1 MVLRF
6 ATPEKSVREYSSSNR
21 PRSLASQRKS
31 LEDRMNQLRRDLD
44 SKKKGGAIRNSSQI
58 TPQQPRSQ
66 SKGSLEDRMKS
77 MARQLDKRKQLLGG
91 GHGGGSR
98 SSFNPLPN
106 SPSRSAHYGSD
117 VDTTEMSDVISEIST
132 ISAKIHDFDST
143 FHETSASL
151 TSEMT
156 AKIAEI
162 ESIEDLCAKENI
174 PQSGET
180 QNEISFAK
188 RLQVSVRNRSKSDTT
203 YMNDPNDGFGSVLEL
218 RKSPQLSPGR
228 PISTKSLRSA
238 LITPT
243 RNAKFGN
250 AKFGNGRSANLDH
263 NILDVKFSRKLK
275 DLGTRTRRLNSI
287 SIMRQNFNNARA
299 AGRQRSS
306 SVQINP
312 SRSKMISQGRT
323 RLNSLTGEDGLSRRA
338 EKLSSLATGGDRQ
351 AVVDSGRQR
360 LNSITSADHD
370 RMQFQGSLLGLKNR
384 TIGAGAGR
392 KESRPQSSLAK
403 RTQRLGS
410 VSDIRQQ
417 LMDFRNNRNQPAGR
431 DKRSRSVSDIKP
443 NYNRGG
449 LDAERARALNERLRQ
464 LGTGDIRSLT
474 RNALAGSGE
483 GAGER
488 KRKGIDLETIR
499 QIKSDFKAIQNKEYG
514 ALASSTSVPARFRSD
529 NKAEV

>member
-31 LEDRMNQLRRDLD
+31 LEDRMNQLRSDLD
-44 SKKKGGAIRNSSQI
+44 SRKKGGATINSSHI
-58 TPQQPRSQ
+58 TPQQPRSSQ
-66 SKGSLEDRMKS
+66 KTGSLEDRMKS
-77 MARQLDKRKQLLGG
+77 MAKQLDKRKKLLGG
-91 GHGGGSR
+91 GSSGSR
-98 SSFNPLPN
+98 SSFNPLPK
-106 SPSRSAHYGSD
+106 SPTRSSHYNPD

-132 ISAKIHDFDST
+132 ISAKIHEFD
-143 FHETSASL
+143 ETSASL

-174 PQSGET
+174 PQSGESRN
-180 QNEISFAK
+180 NEISFAK
-188 RLQVSVRNRSKSDTT
+188 RLQVSVRNRSKSDTM

-243 RNAKFGN
+243 RN

-338 EKLSSLATGGDRQ
+338 EKLSSLSTGGDRQ

-360 LNSITSADHD
+360 MNSLTSADRD

-384 TIGAGAGR
+384 SIGAGR
-392 KESRPQSSLAK
+392 KESRPQSSLAS

-449 LDAERARALNERLRQ
+449 LDPERAKALNERLRQ

-474 RNALAGSGE
+474 RNALAGGD
-483 GAGER
+483 GGGER

>member
-6 ATPEKSVREYSSSNR
+6 STPEKTVREYSSSNR

-31 LEDRMNQLRRDLD
+31 LEDRMNQLRSDLD
-44 SKKKGGAIRNSSQI
+44 SRKKGGATINSSHI
-58 TPQQPRSQ
+58 TPQQPRSSQ
-66 SKGSLEDRMKS
+66 KTGSLEDRMKS
-77 MARQLDKRKQLLGG
+77 MAKQLDKRKKLLGG
-91 GHGGGSR
+91 GSGSR
-98 SSFNPLPN
+98 SSFNPLPK
-106 SPSRSAHYGSD
+106 SPTRSSHYNPD
-117 VDTTEMSDVISEIST
+117 VDTTEMSDVISEI
-132 ISAKIHDFDST
+132 
-143 FHETSASL
+143 SASL

-174 PQSGET
+174 PQSGESRN
-180 QNEISFAK
+180 NETSFAK
-188 RLQVSVRNRSKSDTT
+188 RLQVSVRNRSKSDTM

-218 RKSPQLSPGR
+218 RKSPRLSPGR

-243 RNAKFGN
+243 RN

-338 EKLSSLATGGDRQ
+338 EKLSSLSTGGDRQ
-351 AVVDSGRQR
+351 AVVDSGRER
-360 LNSITSADHD
+360 MNSLTSADRD

-384 TIGAGAGR
+384 SIGAGR
-392 KESRPQSSLAK
+392 KETRPQSSLAS

-449 LDAERARALNERLRQ
+449 LDPERAKALNERLRQ

-474 RNALAGSGE
+474 RNALAGGD
-483 GAGER
+483 GGGER

>member
-6 ATPEKSVREYSSSNR
+6 STPEKTVREYSSNNR

-31 LEDRMNQLRRDLD
+31 LEDRMNQLRSDLD
-44 SKKKGGAIRNSSQI
+44 SRKKGGATINSSHI
-58 TPQQPRSQ
+58 TPQQPRSSQ
-66 SKGSLEDRMKS
+66 KTGSLEDRMKS
-77 MARQLDKRKQLLGG
+77 MARQLDKRKKLLGG
-91 GHGGGSR
+91 GSGSR
-98 SSFNPLPN
+98 SSFNPLPK
-106 SPSRSAHYGSD
+106 SPTRSSHYNPD

-132 ISAKIHDFDST
+132 ISAKIHEFD
-143 FHETSASL
+143 ETSASL

-174 PQSGET
+174 PQSGESRN
-180 QNEISFAK
+180 NETSFAK
-188 RLQVSVRNRSKSDTT
+188 RLQ
-203 YMNDPNDGFGSVLEL
+203 
-218 RKSPQLSPGR
+218 KSPRLSPGR

-243 RNAKFGN
+243 RN

-338 EKLSSLATGGDRQ
+338 EKLSSLSTGGDRQ

-360 LNSITSADHD
+360 MNSLTSADRD

-384 TIGAGAGR
+384 SIGAGR
-392 KESRPQSSLAK
+392 KETRPQSSLAS

-449 LDAERARALNERLRQ
+449 LDPERAKALNERLRQ

-474 RNALAGSGE
+474 RNALAGGD
-483 GAGER
+483 GGGER